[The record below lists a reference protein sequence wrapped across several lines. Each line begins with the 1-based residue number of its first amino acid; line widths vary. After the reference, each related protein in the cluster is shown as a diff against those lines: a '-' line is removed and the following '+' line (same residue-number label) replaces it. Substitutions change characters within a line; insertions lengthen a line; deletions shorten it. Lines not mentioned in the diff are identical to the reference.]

1 MTDIDFNQRVAIVTG
16 AGGGLG
22 RTFALEL
29 AARGAAVVVNDLGG
43 RFDGQGSSHGMADE
57 VVDAIRAAG
66 GKAVANYD
74 SVSSRAGGE
83 RIVRTALE
91 HFGKV
96 DIVINNAGHLRNA
109 SFEDID
115 DETLDSLLDVHLKG
129 AIYVTQPAYRIMKQ
143 QGYGRI
149 LFMSSGAAA
158 FGNPKQAAYAAA
170 KAGLLGVMNVLS
182 LEGKEHG
189 VLCNALLPVATS
201 RMEAAMDPEQLAAFT
216 AQYASLGEKLGST
229 YLPEFVTPLAVYLAS
244 ESCTST
250 RAIYS
255 AALGRYARAFIGV
268 TDGWAGP
275 RDEPAT
281 AESLAEHFQR
291 IGDVGAFSIPDSLTE
306 EFSIIGRTLGQS
318 L

>member
-182 LEGKEHG
+182 LEGKEYG

-201 RMEAAMDPEQLAAFT
+201 RMEAAMAPEQLAAFT

-291 IGDVGAFSIPDSLTE
+291 IGDVGAFSIPDSLSE